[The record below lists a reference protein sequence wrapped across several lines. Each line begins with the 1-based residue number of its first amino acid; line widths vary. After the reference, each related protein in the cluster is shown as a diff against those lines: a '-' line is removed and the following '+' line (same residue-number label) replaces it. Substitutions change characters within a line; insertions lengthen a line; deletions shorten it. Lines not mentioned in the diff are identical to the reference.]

1 MVQVTV
7 GPLLLTQG
15 GRFLSTNYAPIV
27 TRHSS
32 KVRYGT
38 AELMRGKCEGAEAFI
53 EGRLLTQ
60 GGRF

>member
-7 GPLLLTQG
+7 RPLLLTQG
-15 GRFLSTNYAPIV
+15 GRFLSTDYVPIV

-38 AELMRGKCEGAEAFI
+38 AELMRGKCGVEAFV